1 MGHIVNYDTCEDNK
15 TARVECEAYWN
26 EVAEHDDWQEG
37 CSGLCKPI
45 RWIDHVCTDYEEADE
60 YIKAHDNGGYD
71 QLAVKFCKYPPIKPT
86 KTYETLKERAD
97 RLTARY
103 IELSNN
109 IHYKGVKSAYVSCKN
124 CGSKL
129 ASSYFGG
136 RLGNNCPICGA
147 DLRPESTLTAINNAK
162 ANAEKAKD
170 DLRIEEK
177 NINNKLKKNAKI
189 VWLVKTEYH
198 V

>member
-1 MGHIVNYDTCEDNK
+1 M
-15 TARVECEAYWN
+15 
-26 EVAEHDDWQEG
+26 
-37 CSGLCKPI
+37 
-45 RWIDHVCTDYEEADE
+45 
-60 YIKAHDNGGYD
+60 
-71 QLAVKFCKYPPIKPT
+71 
-86 KTYETLKERAD
+86 
-97 RLTARY
+97 
-103 IELSNN
+103 
-109 IHYKGVKSAYVSCKN
+109 KSAYVSCKN

-162 ANAEKAKD
+162 ANAEKAKKE
-170 DLRIEEK
+170 LRVEEK
-177 NINNKLKKNAKI
+177 KINNKSKKNAKV